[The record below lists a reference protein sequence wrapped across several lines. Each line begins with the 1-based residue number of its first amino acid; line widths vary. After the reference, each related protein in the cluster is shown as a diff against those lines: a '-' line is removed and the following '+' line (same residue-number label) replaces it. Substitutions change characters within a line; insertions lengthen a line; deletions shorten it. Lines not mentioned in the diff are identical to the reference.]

1 MIKVSKLYL
10 KIYIYFLAVVLF
22 LVVMIPNILFKLN
35 KIPPHLKHTIA
46 PIVSTINFVLTNYN
60 KDTVSEEL
68 YKIARKTDCIIGL
81 YDKDGK
87 LLLKTGNIPEIL
99 DKNTIL
105 EANRD
110 NISVFFVNDRPFLVV
125 PMNNSHFHYV
135 SIATEERH
143 MLDMFT
149 ILILLGISISL
160 SILVYPLTRYLTK
173 PLEEITRKAIKI
185 SEGDFSV
192 IDTDFRQKSGD
203 EIAQLTEAF
212 YHMAYELSLM
222 IESKKELISDISHEL
237 GSPLS
242 RMQVS
247 LDIIED
253 DLQNN
258 QLPDK
263 NVVEKLS
270 RNIKE
275 MSRLLKEL
283 LDLSRI
289 DTGYILN
296 KEKLNME
303 ELISVIIQKFQL
315 LLEKKNLIVEIVN
328 NDHIS
333 EIYADKSR
341 LSRVFE
347 NLLLNAIEY
356 SPSGGLIA
364 ITIKKEEEDHFSVT
378 IKDEGPGIKKE
389 NREKIFTAFFREDA
403 SRTRETGGTGLG
415 LAIVKKII
423 ILHGGK
429 IWIANPGEKGAQITF
444 KI

>member
-87 LLLKTGNIPEIL
+87 LLLKIGNIPEIL

-173 PLEEITRKAIKI
+173 PLEEITQKAIKI

>member
-46 PIVSTINFVLTNYN
+46 PIVSTTNFVLKHYN
-60 KDTVSEEL
+60 KETVSEEL
-68 YKIARKTDCIIGL
+68 YKIAEKTDTIIGL
-81 YDKDGK
+81 YDKDGNI
-87 LLLKTGNIPEIL
+87 LLKTGNIPVKL
-99 DKNTIL
+99 DKITIL

-110 NISVFFVNDRPFLVV
+110 NISVFFVNDIPFLVV
-125 PMNNSHFHYV
+125 PMNNSHFPYA

-149 ILILLGISISL
+149 ILILLGISLAL

-173 PLEEITRKAIKI
+173 PLEEITKKAIKI

-253 DLQNN
+253 DISNN

-263 NVVEKLS
+263 DVVEKLS

-289 DTGYILN
+289 DAGYALN
-296 KEKLNME
+296 KEKLNIE
-303 ELISVIIQKFQL
+303 ELVSVIIQKFQL
-315 LLEKKNLIVEIVN
+315 LLEKKNLMVEIFN
-328 NDHIS
+328 TDHIS

-341 LSRVFE
+341 LPRVLE

-364 ITIKKEEEDHFSVT
+364 ITIKKEEENHFSVT
-378 IKDEGPGIKKE
+378 IKDDGPGIKKE

-423 ILHGGK
+423 MLHGGK
-429 IWIANPGEKGAQITF
+429 IWLANPGEKGAQITF
-444 KI
+444 RI

>member
-1 MIKVSKLYL
+1 
-10 KIYIYFLAVVLF
+10 
-22 LVVMIPNILFKLN
+22 
-35 KIPPHLKHTIA
+35 
-46 PIVSTINFVLTNYN
+46 
-60 KDTVSEEL
+60 
-68 YKIARKTDCIIGL
+68 
-81 YDKDGK
+81 
-87 LLLKTGNIPEIL
+87 
-99 DKNTIL
+99 
-105 EANRD
+105 
-110 NISVFFVNDRPFLVV
+110 
-125 PMNNSHFHYV
+125 
-135 SIATEERH
+135 

-160 SILVYPLTRYLTK
+160 SMLVYPLTRYLTK
-173 PLEEITRKAIKI
+173 PLEEITKKAIKI
-185 SEGDFSV
+185 SEGDFSA

-203 EIAQLTEAF
+203 EIARLTEAF

-253 DLQNN
+253 DLKNN

-263 NVVEKLS
+263 DVVEKLS

-289 DTGYILN
+289 DTGYVLK
-296 KEKLNME
+296 KEKFDIE

-315 LLEKKNLIVEIVN
+315 LLEKKKLRVEIVN
-328 NDHIS
+328 NDHIP

-356 SPSGGLIA
+356 SNSGGLIA
-364 ITIKKEEEDHFSVT
+364 ITIKKEEEEHFSVT
-378 IKDEGPGIKKE
+378 IKDDGPGIKKE

-423 ILHGGK
+423 MLHGGK
-429 IWIANPGEKGAQITF
+429 IWLANPDEKGAQITF
-444 KI
+444 RI

>member
-1 MIKVSKLYL
+1 MIKVSKLYI

-35 KIPPHLKHTIA
+35 KIPPHLKHTTA
-46 PIVSTINFVLTNYN
+46 PIVSTINFVLTSCNRETFN
-60 KDTVSEEL
+60 EDL
-68 YKIARKTDCIIGL
+68 HKIARKTNSIIGL

-87 LLLKTGNIPEIL
+87 LLLKTGEIPAKL

-105 EANRD
+105 EVARD
-110 NISVFFVNDRPFLVV
+110 SISVFFVNDRPFLVFPV
-125 PMNNSHFHYV
+125 NNSHFPYA

-173 PLEEITRKAIKI
+173 PLEEITKKAIKI
-185 SEGDFSV
+185 SEGDFSA

-203 EIAQLTEAF
+203 EIARLTEAF

-253 DLQNN
+253 DINN
-258 QLPDK
+258 SQLPDK
-263 NVVEKLS
+263 DVVEKLS

-275 MSRLLKEL
+275 MSRLLREL

-289 DTGYILN
+289 DTGYVLK
-296 KEKLNME
+296 KEKFYIE

-315 LLEKKNLIVEIVN
+315 LLEKKNLRVEIVN
-328 NDHIS
+328 NDHIP

-356 SPSGGLIA
+356 SNSGGLIA
-364 ITIKKEEEDHFSVT
+364 ITIKKEEEEHFSVT
-378 IKDEGPGIKKE
+378 IKDDGPGIKKE

-423 ILHGGK
+423 KLHDGK
-429 IWIANPGEKGAQITF
+429 IWLVNPGEKGAQITF
-444 KI
+444 RI

>member
-1 MIKVSKLYL
+1 
-10 KIYIYFLAVVLF
+10 
-22 LVVMIPNILFKLN
+22 
-35 KIPPHLKHTIA
+35 
-46 PIVSTINFVLTNYN
+46 
-60 KDTVSEEL
+60 
-68 YKIARKTDCIIGL
+68 
-81 YDKDGK
+81 
-87 LLLKTGNIPEIL
+87 
-99 DKNTIL
+99 
-105 EANRD
+105 
-110 NISVFFVNDRPFLVV
+110 
-125 PMNNSHFHYV
+125 
-135 SIATEERH
+135 
-143 MLDMFT
+143 
-149 ILILLGISISL
+149 
-160 SILVYPLTRYLTK
+160 
-173 PLEEITRKAIKI
+173 
-185 SEGDFSV
+185 
-192 IDTDFRQKSGD
+192 
-203 EIAQLTEAF
+203 
-212 YHMAYELSLM
+212 MAYELSLM